1 MRIDPKGRAAGYGCV
16 VSALHKCVSLIGKQK
31 LKSRL
36 AKRKDAFLSFVHPEG
51 ALFILYIRGI
61 DGLAGDLLNH
71 F

>member
-1 MRIDPKGRAAGYGCV
+1 M
-16 VSALHKCVSLIGKQK
+16 HKCVSLIGKQK
-31 LKSRL
+31 LKSRP